1 MKKRTVP
8 LLASLWILLAA
19 FISGGASP
27 AGAEGATNPVQNASA
42 ESPGVQGPIVQGPIV
57 MGRSVALRHKT
68 KLHHVK
74 VKSAAV
80 TASNLEKDADSQ

>member
-1 MKKRTVP
+1 
-8 LLASLWILLAA
+8 
-19 FISGGASP
+19 
-27 AGAEGATNPVQNASA
+27 
-42 ESPGVQGPIVQGPIV
+42 